1 MQAWGDLSL
10 PWRTAFEEAW
20 TSWRRGSL
28 AVGAVVTDGEEIVA
42 KGHNQMFHAGPGPI
56 SSTYMAHAEMNAL
69 AQLPARPGPEYS
81 IYSTF
86 EPCSM
91 CMGAILVY
99 RVDRVSFAS
108 VDPVWAG
115 MHEWFDSAPWAARR
129 ETRLAHLGGE
139 FGALGYVLHVSRLAN
154 VAPPHVIAAHQTS
167 AGPSF
172 QCATSGAVLATLHH
186 LHTVNAST
194 SVVDVLE
201 LLWDDLVG
209 LQC

>member
-1 MQAWGDLSL
+1 
-10 PWRTAFEEAW
+10 
-20 TSWRRGSL
+20 
-28 AVGAVVTDGEEIVA
+28 VGAVVTDGEEIVA

-91 CMGAILVY
+91 CMGAIPVY

-154 VAPPHVIAAHQTS
+154 VAPPHVIAAHQTCSVS
-167 AGPSF
+167 AGAERRDGHRRRGQRAPGG
-172 QCATSGAVLATLHH
+172 QCRVGSNSRTWVSRMLFPEG
-186 LHTVNAST
+186 SRK
-194 SVVDVLE
+194 DVSMP
-201 LLWDDLVG
+201 
-209 LQC
+209 